1 VPIFEYHC
9 ESCHHEFETLV
20 RTGDRPACPKCQSTE
35 LAKLLSLPAI
45 KSDTTHDLALRSAK
59 KRDQAQASI
68 NARVQREYELA
79 HDD

>member
-1 VPIFEYHC
+1 M
-9 ESCHHEFETLV
+9 
-20 RTGDRPACPKCQSTE
+20 PKCQATA

-45 KSDTTHDLALRSAK
+45 KSDATHDLALRSAK

-68 NARVQREYELA
+68 NARVQREYELG